1 MPLYV
6 VLFAYDGVKPSYYNT
21 YLGLQCT
28 NDMIFQAF

>member
-6 VLFAYDGVKPSYYNT
+6 VLFAYGVKPSYYNT